1 MSESVKSIAVIYGGT
16 RDEGNTEMLA
26 EQAVA
31 GLAVER
37 IFLRDYRI
45 RAIEDRRHAPGGFR
59 EVDDDYNAIIDRVL
73 PHDVLVFATPIY
85 WYGMTGVMKNFVDRW
100 SQTLR
105 DADRPE
111 FRGRMRAKTAY
122 VIAVGGDEPR
132 LKGLPLVK
140 QFQHIFE
147 FFGMKYGGYILGEAN
162 QPGEIAGDKIACYQ
176 AQRLRAEL
184 HER

>member
-1 MSESVKSIAVIYGGT
+1 MSESVGSIAVIYGGT

-26 EQAVA
+26 KQAVA
-31 GLAVER
+31 GLGAES
-37 IFLRDYRI
+37 IYLRDYRI
-45 RAIEDRRHAPGGFR
+45 RPIEDRRHAPGGFKD
-59 EVDDDYNAIIDRVL
+59 VDDDYNVVIDRVL
-73 PHDVLVFATPIY
+73 AHDVLLFATPIY
-85 WYGMTGVMKNFVDRW
+85 WYGMTGLMKNFVDRW

-105 DADRPE
+105 DADRPQ
-111 FRGRMRAKTAY
+111 FREWMKAKTAY

-162 QPGEIAGDKIACYQ
+162 QPGEIAGDEVALFQ
-176 AQRLRAEL
+176 AERLRAEL
-184 HER
+184 LRR